1 MVEENLLGELG
12 AIRAEYDRECARL
25 EEILRTRAG
34 FREITKQHLI
44 QGDAE
49 KIKQDY
55 HYQKELNRRIKAQE
69 LLIKEVL
76 TRKDCKTLEVVEAS
90 KERKVIE
97 RLKEQKYSAYRQE
110 YMAEEQKFLD
120 DLASIRNRR
129 ISRGG

>member
-49 KIKQDY
+49 KIKQ
-55 HYQKELNRRIKAQE
+55 
-69 LLIKEVL
+69 VL
-76 TRKDCKTLEVVEAS
+76 SLS
-90 KERKVIE
+90 ERAE
-97 RLKEQKYSAYRQE
+97 SAHQGTGI
-110 YMAEEQKFLD
+110 ADKGSVD
-120 DLASIRNRR
+120 S
-129 ISRGG
+129 